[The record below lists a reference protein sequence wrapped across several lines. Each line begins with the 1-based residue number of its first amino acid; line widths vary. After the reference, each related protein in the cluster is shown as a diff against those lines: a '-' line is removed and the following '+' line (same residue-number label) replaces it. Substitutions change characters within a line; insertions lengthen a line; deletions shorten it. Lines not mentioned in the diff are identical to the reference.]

1 MGLCV
6 LLSLLLS
13 TLLLSPLLCGG
24 QEATSSLPHPA
35 QATLSP
41 RQVVMNGS
49 QSGASHNHT
58 HPLMPG
64 SPGSPL
70 LRSFYV
76 LTGFISLAALYFLI
90 RAIRLKKPQWR
101 SYGLLANT
109 EDPTEMASLDSDE
122 ETVFETRNLRC
133 DK

>member
-1 MGLCV
+1 MIGWQRPVPVSDGLAGVEHRHRFHGAMGLCV
-6 LLSLLLS
+6 LLPLLLS
-13 TLLLSPLLCGG
+13 TLLLSALLCGA
-24 QEATSSLPHPA
+24 QEATSSSPRPA

-41 RQVVMNGS
+41 PQAVMNGS
-49 QSGASHNHT
+49 QPDAPHNHT

-90 RAIRLKKPQWR
+90 RAIR
-101 SYGLLANT
+101 
-109 EDPTEMASLDSDE
+109 
-122 ETVFETRNLRC
+122 
-133 DK
+133 